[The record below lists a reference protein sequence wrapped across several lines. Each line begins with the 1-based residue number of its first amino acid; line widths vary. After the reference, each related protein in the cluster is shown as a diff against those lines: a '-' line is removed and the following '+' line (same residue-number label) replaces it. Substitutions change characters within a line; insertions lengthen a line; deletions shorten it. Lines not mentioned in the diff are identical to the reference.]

1 MPRLILALNAR
12 ADLVRLREFLQSK
25 NPAAAKRA
33 AEAIKRQLQ
42 ILIQQPGIGRS
53 VLDLPPEFRE
63 LVIDFGDSGYI
74 ARYHVSPDLVTVLAI
89 HHQREVGY

>member
-12 ADLVRLREFLQSK
+12 ADLVRLREFLQPK
-25 NPAAAKRA
+25 NPVAAKRA

-42 ILIQQPGIGRS
+42 ILIQQPGIGRP
-53 VLDLPPEFRE
+53 VLDLPPGFRE

-74 ARYHVSPDLVTVLAI
+74 ARYHVSPDLVAVLAI
-89 HHQREVGY
+89 RHQREVGY

>member
-1 MPRLILALNAR
+1 M
-12 ADLVRLREFLQSK
+12 
-25 NPAAAKRA
+25 
-33 AEAIKRQLQ
+33 Q
-42 ILIQQPGIGRS
+42 ILILQPGIGRP

-89 HHQREVGY
+89 RHQREVGY

>member
-12 ADLVRLREFLQSK
+12 ADLVRLREFLQPK
-25 NPAAAKRA
+25 NPVAAKRA

-42 ILIQQPGIGRS
+42 ILIQQPGIGRP

-74 ARYHVSPDLVTVLAI
+74 ARYHVSPDLVAVLAI
-89 HHQREVGY
+89 RHQREVGY

>member
-12 ADLVRLREFLQSK
+12 ADLVRLREFLQPK

-42 ILIQQPGIGRS
+42 ILIQQPGIGRP

-89 HHQREVGY
+89 RHQREVGY

>member
-1 MPRLILALNAR
+1 MPRLILAPNAL
-12 ADLVRLREFLQSK
+12 ADLVRLREFLQPK

-42 ILIQQPGIGRS
+42 ILIQQPGIGRP
-53 VLDLPPEFRE
+53 VPDLPPEFRE

-74 ARYHVSPDLVTVLAI
+74 ARYHVGPYLVTVLAI
-89 HHQREVGY
+89 RHQREVGY

>member
-12 ADLVRLREFLQSK
+12 ADLVRLREFLQPK
-25 NPAAAKRA
+25 NPVAAKRA

-42 ILIQQPGIGRS
+42 ILILQPGIGRP

-89 HHQREVGY
+89 RHQREVGY

>member
-1 MPRLILALNAR
+1 MPRLILALSAR
-12 ADLVRLREFLQSK
+12 ADLVRLREFLQPK
-25 NPAAAKRA
+25 NPAAAKRT

-42 ILIQQPGIGRS
+42 ILILQPGIGRP

-89 HHQREVGY
+89 RHQREVGY

>member
-1 MPRLILALNAR
+1 MPRLILALSAR
-12 ADLVRLREFLQSK
+12 ADLVRLREFLQPK
-25 NPAAAKRA
+25 NPVAAKRA

-42 ILIQQPGIGRS
+42 ILILQPGIGRP

-89 HHQREVGY
+89 RHQREVGY

>member
-12 ADLVRLREFLQSK
+12 ADLVRLREFLQPK
-25 NPAAAKRA
+25 NPVAAKRT

-42 ILIQQPGIGRS
+42 ILIQQPGIGRP

-89 HHQREVGY
+89 RHQREVGY

>member
-1 MPRLILALNAR
+1 MPRLILATSAQV
-12 ADLVRLREFLQSK
+12 DLVRLRDFLRPK

-33 AEAIKRQLQ
+33 AEAIKRQLL
-42 ILIQQPGIGRS
+42 ILLQQPGIGRP
-53 VLDLPPEFRE
+53 VPDLAPEFRD

-89 HHQREVGY
+89 RHQREVGY

>member
-1 MPRLILALNAR
+1 MPRLILAPNAR
-12 ADLVRLREFLQSK
+12 ANLVRLREYLQPK

-42 ILIQQPGIGRS
+42 ILIQQPGIGRP
-53 VLDLPPEFRE
+53 VPDLPPEFRE

-89 HHQREVGY
+89 RHQREVGY